1 MDRSR
6 MIIIGV
12 FYYIVDGVSYQFV
25 KIYIVVSILLKL
37 KQLCLQYCIFFIYVD
52 ILIYWFYFKIYVFE
66 IGILYVYV
74 QFSLQIFVFVNYLF
88 LEFVQC

>member
-25 KIYIVVSILLKL
+25 KIYSSQYFIKIKIVMLI
-37 KQLCLQYCIFFIYVD
+37 LQYCIFFIYVD

-66 IGILYVYV
+66 IGILYV
-74 QFSLQIFVFVNYLF
+74 QFSLQILVFVNYLF